1 MDALGG
7 AGVLTG
13 IATGLAGVAGALG
26 AGAVGVDVVA
36 GALGGSLK
44 EVNFV
49 LSKDLALKAGLV
61 AESNF
66 F

>member
-1 MDALGG
+1 VLDFLGGADALGG
-7 AGVLTG
+7 VVLG
-13 IATGLAGVAGALG
+13 GAAFGGADALG
-26 AGAVGVDVVA
+26 AE

-49 LSKDLALKAGLV
+49 LSKVLAPKAGLV

>member
-1 MDALGG
+1 VDALGG

-13 IATGLAGVAGALG
+13 IATGLAGVAD
-26 AGAVGVDVVA
+26 AVGVDVVA